1 MKQAFGTAFSI
12 FEIILSIVLANVLLV
27 IGSVLSGFLLFPV
40 LLISTLYYLRRI
52 YLYREFTGIIFNYT
66 NFIKGNIVKSIK
78 LLFPLVLFVGFML
91 LSVFYYN
98 QILTDMLHPYFILV
112 IFVVQAFLLYQVVGV
127 MIVSA
132 ILYGKNPDTENKEIL
147 NKAFIIFNAH
157 PIRGFLSILSLA
169 AGVIFIVRVLP
180 FSYLIVFPIGLF
192 FFYVVFSDIIEQKKY
207 A

>member
-12 FEIILSIVLANVLLV
+12 FEIILSVVIANVLLV
-27 IGSVLSGFLLFPV
+27 IGSVLSAFLLFPI
-40 LLISTLYYLRRI
+40 LLISTLYYLRRM

-66 NFIKGNIVKSIK
+66 NFIRGNVLKSIK

-98 QILTDMLHPYFILV
+98 QILLDVLHPYFILL
-112 IFVVQAFLLYQVVGV
+112 IYLVQAFLLYQAVGV

-132 ILYGKNPDTENKEIL
+132 ILYGKNRDTENKEIL

-157 PIRGFLSILSLA
+157 PIRGFLSVLSLG
-169 AGVIFIVRVLP
+169 AGFIFIVGVLP
-180 FSYLIVFPIGLF
+180 FSYLIVFPVSLF

>member
-1 MKQAFGTAFSI
+1 
-12 FEIILSIVLANVLLV
+12 
-27 IGSVLSGFLLFPV
+27 
-40 LLISTLYYLRRI
+40 
-52 YLYREFTGIIFNYT
+52 
-66 NFIKGNIVKSIK
+66 
-78 LLFPLVLFVGFML
+78 ML

-112 IFVVQAFLLYQVVGV
+112 IFVVQAFLLYQAVGV

-132 ILYGKNPDTENKEIL
+132 ILYGKNRDTENKEIL